1 VGLLACVIAGCA
13 GHHQSS
19 PAPGASELDA
29 GHVPDVLDDSPLDA
43 GGVVDPSTP
52 IPVPHEAG
60 TADPGARDAAP
71 GEDASLEPRVFE
83 AVRGQRCKYTE
94 YIGSVR
100 IVNDPSTFEGLT
112 ASAVLFD
119 GRIELA
125 PELATEHGACGF
137 YRPPATSCEEDCAAQ
152 QLGCGRNGTCG
163 SWLPDWR
170 EDVRLTLSNGLG
182 SQILDGS
189 GGAIHEVTLEGALS
203 VRLEFDHYTVTLG
216 STPIPAPLVGLDVTF
231 HGPEDARQSADV
243 SWAEPADGQ
252 VLAFAILERGTPL
265 DPFTECVAD
274 GSALSFAIEKDVLEP
289 FLTISAFQANVVD
302 HAHVAA
308 ANTPVGCIEIRYAH
322 RHGFTP

>member
-1 VGLLACVIAGCA
+1 
-13 GHHQSS
+13 
-19 PAPGASELDA
+19 
-29 GHVPDVLDDSPLDA
+29 VPQVLDDSLLDA

-52 IPVPHEAG
+52 TPVPLDAG
-60 TADPGARDAAP
+60 TEDAGARDAALV
-71 GEDASLEPRVFE
+71 EDASVEPRVFE

-100 IVNDPSTFEGLT
+100 IVNDPLTFEGFT

-119 GRIELA
+119 GPIELA
-125 PELATEHGACGF
+125 PELATERGACSF
-137 YRPPATSCEEDCAAQ
+137 YQSPATSCEEDCAAQ

-163 SWLPDWR
+163 SWLPGWR
-170 EDVRLTLSNGLG
+170 EDVRLTLSNDVG
-182 SQILDGS
+182 SQILDAS
-189 GGAIHEVTLEGALS
+189 GGVMHPVMLEGALS
-203 VRLEFDHYTVTLG
+203 VRLEFDDYTVTLG
-216 STPIPAPLVGLDVTF
+216 PTPIPAPLIGLHATF
-231 HGPEDARQSADV
+231 HGPEDARESADV

-274 GSALSFAIEKDVLEP
+274 GSALSFTIEKDVLEP
-289 FLTISAFQANVVD
+289 FLTIGAFQANVVD

-322 RHGFTP
+322 RHSFNP